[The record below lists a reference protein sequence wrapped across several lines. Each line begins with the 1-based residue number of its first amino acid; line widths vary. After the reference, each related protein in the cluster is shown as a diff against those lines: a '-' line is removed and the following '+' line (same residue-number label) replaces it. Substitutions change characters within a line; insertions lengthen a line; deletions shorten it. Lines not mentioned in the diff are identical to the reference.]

1 VTAQIEILALLP
13 GEEYIELYKILKV
26 QAMIGGGGEA
36 KFVISE
42 GKVTVDGVVELRKRK
57 KVREGEVV
65 TFNGESVQIVAAP

>member
-1 VTAQIEILALLP
+1 MTAQIETLALLA

-42 GKVTVDGVVELRKRK
+42 GKVTVDGVVETRKRK
-57 KVREGEVV
+57 KVRAGEVV
-65 TFNGESVQIVAAP
+65 AFNGESVQIVAAP

>member
-1 VTAQIEILALLP
+1 MTAQIETLALMP
-13 GEEYIELYKILKV
+13 GEEYIELYKVLKV

-65 TFNGESVQIVAAP
+65 AFNGESVQIVTAP

>member
-1 VTAQIEILALLP
+1 MTAQIETLALLP

-42 GKVTVDGVVELRKRK
+42 GKVTVDGEVETRKRK
-57 KVREGEVV
+57 KVRAGEVV
-65 TFNGESVQIVAAP
+65 SFNGETVQIVAAS

>member
-1 VTAQIEILALLP
+1 MP
-13 GEEYIELYKILKV
+13 GEEYIELYKVLKV

-65 TFNGESVQIVAAP
+65 AFNGESVQIVTAP